1 LPAQGL
7 IGEIP
12 HSVENLSLLWYHPVV
27 TFYQQ
32 VGKVEVW
39 VEIFFTDYHQLTE
52 CSPNEQSLVEA
63 LRSAGVPDR
72 MPFLLASDGS
82 YDLQLNRFLRELP
95 HNGVRSW
102 HSWKSYALDLLTWCR
117 FLQEHRGTTVWKAT
131 RADLIVYHQA
141 RRGGLAPLSSDPTPD
156 LASAASISAASWNR
170 TVAALDKFYQWARE
184 EGYVSTLP
192 FTYREA
198 HSLHGYHLVTV
209 RRNTAFERAAR
220 HQEMKFLT
228 MDAYLF
234 FRDVGLRGRL
244 PSGAED
250 AAFCGRNGERNA
262 AFAELLITTGLRLT
276 EANSL
281 VLPEVPALREPV
293 PKSVPFLLAP
303 ATAKGQKGR
312 KISMPTR
319 IVRQITSYCE
329 IERAN
334 AIARGQQRGVYE
346 RWPHFLRV
354 VQASRRTWTVQVGDE
369 TTTLLVSRLT
379 PQVRRS
385 ALLCRADGTVEA
397 PMNLWLTEHGTPM
410 TSDNWEAIFAQAS
423 ARCCRLGYE
432 LYVTPH
438 MLRHTFAVHMLAQ
451 LIRAQIG
458 VLFERPADD
467 PSRRADAYRRLAGD
481 PLRTLQKLL
490 GHATITST
498 YIYLDNVLEAQALI
512 DDALDRYAGELVPSL
527 ER

>member
-1 LPAQGL
+1 
-7 IGEIP
+7 
-12 HSVENLSLLWYHPVV
+12 
-27 TFYQQ
+27 
-32 VGKVEVW
+32 
-39 VEIFFTDYHQLTE
+39 VEIFFTDYHQLAGI
-52 CSPNEQSLVEA
+52 SPNGHGFVEA
-63 LRSAGVPDR
+63 LRSAGVSDQ
-72 MPFLLASDGS
+72 MPFILASDGS

-117 FLQEHRGTTVWKAT
+117 FLQEHRHTTVWKAT
-131 RADLIVYHQA
+131 RADLIVYHQT
-141 RRGGLAPLSSDPTPD
+141 RRGGLAPLSSDPTLDPQD
-156 LASAASISAASWNR
+156 SAPISTASWNR
-170 TVAALDKFYQWARE
+170 TVAALEKFYQWAHT
-184 EGYVSTLP
+184 EGYISTLP

-198 HSLHGYHLVTV
+198 HYLYGHHIATV

-220 HQEMKFLT
+220 HRETKFLT

-244 PSGAED
+244 PGGAED
-250 AAFCGRNGERNA
+250 SAFCGRNGERNA
-262 AFAELLITTGLRLT
+262 TFAELLVTTGLRLT

-281 VLPEVPALREPV
+281 VLPELPAIREPV
-293 PKSVPFLLAP
+293 PKSVPYIVAP
-303 ATAKGQKGR
+303 STAKGEKGR
-312 KISMPTR
+312 KIYVPTR
-319 IVRQITSYCE
+319 IVRQIVSYSE

-334 AIARGQQRGVYE
+334 AIVRGHQKGVYD
-346 RWPHFLRV
+346 RWPHPLRV
-354 VQASRRTWTVQVGDE
+354 LNASRRTWTAQRGNE

-379 PQVRRS
+379 PHVRRS
-385 ALLCRADGTVEA
+385 ALLCSPDGTIEA

-423 ARCCRLGYE
+423 TRCGRLGYE

-458 VLFERPADD
+458 VLFERPPDD

-512 DDALDRYAGELVPSL
+512 DDALDRYAETLVPSL
-527 ER
+527 KEDCDA

>member
-1 LPAQGL
+1 M
-7 IGEIP
+7 
-12 HSVENLSLLWYHPVV
+12 
-27 TFYQQ
+27 
-32 VGKVEVW
+32 
-39 VEIFFTDYHQLTE
+39 EIFFTDYQQLAE
-52 CSPNEQSLVEA
+52 ISPNGHGFVEA
-63 LRSAGVPDR
+63 LRSAGVSDQ
-72 MPFLLASDGS
+72 MPFILASDGS

-117 FLQEHRGTTVWKAT
+117 FLQEQRNTTVWKAT
-131 RADLIVYHQA
+131 RADLVVYHQA
-141 RRGGLAPLSSDPTPD
+141 RRGGLAPLSSDPTLDPQG
-156 LASAASISAASWNR
+156 SASISAASWNR
-170 TVAALDKFYQWARE
+170 TVAALDKFYQWAHT
-184 EGYVSTLP
+184 EGYIRTLP

-198 HSLHGYHLVTV
+198 HSFHGHHMVTG

-220 HQEMKFLT
+220 HQETKFLT

-244 PSGAED
+244 PGGAED
-250 AAFCGRNGERNA
+250 ATFCGRNGERNTT
-262 AFAELLITTGLRLT
+262 FAELLVTTGLRLT

-281 VLPEVPALREPV
+281 VLPELPALREPI
-293 PKSVPFLLAP
+293 PKSVPYIVAP
-303 ATAKGQKGR
+303 STAKGQKGR
-312 KISMPTR
+312 KIYVPTR
-319 IVRQITSYCE
+319 IVRQITSYSE

-334 AIARGQQRGVYE
+334 AIARGHQRGIYA
-346 RWPHFLRV
+346 RWPHPLRV
-354 VQASRRTWTVQVGDE
+354 VQASRRTWTVQRGKE
-369 TTTLLVSRLT
+369 TTTLPVSRLT
-379 PQVRRS
+379 PQVRHS

-423 ARCCRLGYE
+423 ARCSRLGYE

-451 LIRAQIG
+451 LIRTQIG
-458 VLFERPADD
+458 VLFERPPDD
-467 PSRRADAYRRLAGD
+467 LSRRADAYRRLAGD

-512 DDALDRYAGELVPSL
+512 DDALDRYANALVPSL
-527 ER
+527 EESYHA

>member
-1 LPAQGL
+1 M
-7 IGEIP
+7 
-12 HSVENLSLLWYHPVV
+12 
-27 TFYQQ
+27 
-32 VGKVEVW
+32 
-39 VEIFFTDYHQLTE
+39 EIFFTDYQQLAGI
-52 CSPNEQSLVEA
+52 SPDKQGLVEA

-72 MPFLLASDGS
+72 MPFILASDGS
-82 YDLQLNRFLRELP
+82 YDVRLNRFLRELP

-117 FLQEHRGTTVWKAT
+117 FLQERRNTTVWKAT
-131 RADLIVYHQA
+131 RADLIIYHQT
-141 RRGGLAPLSSDPTPD
+141 RRGGLEPLSFDPAVTV
-156 LASAASISAASWNR
+156 SIGAASWNR
-170 TVAALDKFYQWARE
+170 TVAALAKFYQWANV
-184 EGYVSTLP
+184 EGYVSVLP

-198 HSLHGYHLVTV
+198 HSLHGHHMATV

-220 HQEMKFLT
+220 RQETKFLT

-244 PSGAED
+244 PGGAED

-262 AFAELLITTGLRLT
+262 TFAELLVTTGLRLT

-281 VLPEVPALREPV
+281 VLPELPAIREPV
-293 PKSVPFLLAP
+293 PKSAPFLLASS
-303 ATAKGQKGR
+303 TAKGQKSR
-312 KISMPTR
+312 KIYVPTR
-319 IVRQITSYCE
+319 IVRQITSYEE

-334 AIARGQQRGVYE
+334 AIARGHQAGVYE
-346 RWPHFLRV
+346 RWPHPLRV
-354 VQASRRTWTVQVGDE
+354 INASRRTWIVQGGDG
-369 TTTLLVSRLT
+369 TTTLSVSRLT

-385 ALLCRADGTVEA
+385 ALLCRADGTIEA
-397 PMNLWLTEHGTPM
+397 PMNLWLTEQGTHM
-410 TSDNWEAIFAQAS
+410 TSDTWEAIFAQAS

-451 LIRAQIG
+451 LIRAQVG
-458 VLFERPADD
+458 VLFERPPDD
-467 PSRRADAYRRLAGD
+467 PSVRADAYRRLAGD

-498 YIYLDNVLEAQALI
+498 YIYLDHVLEAQALI
-512 DDALDRYAGELVPSL
+512 DDALDRYAGALVPSL
-527 ER
+527 EEIHDV

>member
-1 LPAQGL
+1 M
-7 IGEIP
+7 
-12 HSVENLSLLWYHPVV
+12 
-27 TFYQQ
+27 
-32 VGKVEVW
+32 
-39 VEIFFTDYHQLTE
+39 EIFFTDYQQLAGI
-52 CSPNEQSLVEA
+52 SPGKQNLVDV
-63 LRSAGVPDR
+63 LRSAGVSDR
-72 MPFLLASDGS
+72 MPFILAFDGS

-102 HSWKSYALDLLTWCR
+102 HSWKSYALDLLIWCR
-117 FLQEHRGTTVWKAT
+117 FLQEHRNTTVWKAT

-141 RRGGLAPLSSDPTPD
+141 RRRGLAPLPSAPTLDSSRT
-156 LASAASISAASWNR
+156 AFISAASWNR
-170 TVAALDKFYQWARE
+170 TIAALEKFYQWANA
-184 EGYVSTLP
+184 EGYVSVLP

-198 HSLHGYHLVTV
+198 HYLHGHHFTTV

-244 PSGAED
+244 PGGAED

-262 AFAELLITTGLRLT
+262 VFAELLVTMGLRLT

-281 VLPEVPALREPV
+281 VLPQLPALRERV
-293 PKSVPFLLAP
+293 SKSVPFLLAP
-303 ATAKGQKGR
+303 STAKGQKGR
-312 KISMPTR
+312 KIYVPTR
-319 IVRQITSYCE
+319 IVRQITSYEE

-334 AIARGQQRGVYE
+334 AIVRGHERGVYE
-346 RWPHFLRV
+346 RWPHPLRV
-354 VQASRRTWTVQVGDE
+354 IHASRRKWTVQVGDE
-369 TTTLLVSRLT
+369 TTTLPVSRLT
-379 PQVRRS
+379 PQVRSS
-385 ALLCRADGTVEA
+385 ALLCQADSTFEA
-397 PMNLWLTEHGTPM
+397 PMNLWLTEQGTPM
-410 TSDNWEAIFAQAS
+410 TSDTWEAIFAQAS

-458 VLFERPADD
+458 VLFERPPDD
-467 PSRRADAYRRLAGD
+467 PSVRADAYRRLAGD

-490 GHATITST
+490 GHAMITST

-512 DDALDRYAGELVPSL
+512 DDALDRYAGALVPSI
-527 ER
+527 EEVHDV

>member
-1 LPAQGL
+1 
-7 IGEIP
+7 
-12 HSVENLSLLWYHPVV
+12 
-27 TFYQQ
+27 
-32 VGKVEVW
+32 
-39 VEIFFTDYHQLTE
+39 VEIFFTDYQQLAE
-52 CSPNEQSLVEA
+52 RFSDEHSLIEA
-63 LRSAGVPDR
+63 LRSAGVSDR
-72 MPFLLASDGS
+72 MPFILASDGS

-117 FLQEHRGTTVWKAT
+117 FLQERRHTTIWQAM
-131 RADLIVYHQA
+131 RADLIVYHQV
-141 RRGGLAPLSSDPTPD
+141 RRGGLEPLSSDAPPD
-156 LASAASISAASWNR
+156 PSRTASISAASWNR
-170 TVAALDKFYQWARE
+170 TVATLDKFYQWANT
-184 EGYVSTLP
+184 EGYLSVLP

-198 HSLHGYHLVTV
+198 RFFHGHHMATV

-220 HQEMKFLT
+220 HQETKFLT

-250 AAFCGRNGERNA
+250 GAFRGRNGERNA
-262 AFAELLITTGLRLT
+262 TFAELLVTTGLRLT

-281 VLPEVPALREPV
+281 VLPELPALREPM
-293 PKSVPFLLAP
+293 PKSAPFQLAP
-303 ATAKGQKGR
+303 STAKGQKGR
-312 KISMPTR
+312 KIYVPTR
-319 IVRQITSYCE
+319 VVRQITSYSE
-329 IERAN
+329 IERVN
-334 AIARGQQRGVYE
+334 SIARGHHRGVYA
-346 RWPHFLRV
+346 RWPHPLRV
-354 VQASRRTWTVQVGDE
+354 LNVSRRTWTVQRGNE
-369 TTTLLVSRLT
+369 ETTLLVSRLT

-385 ALLCRADGTVEA
+385 ALLCSPDGIVEA

-410 TSDNWEAIFAQAS
+410 TSDNWEAIFVQAS

-451 LIRAQIG
+451 LIRTQIG
-458 VLFERPADD
+458 ALFERPADD
-467 PSRRADAYRRLAGD
+467 LSVRADAYRRLAGD

-490 GHATITST
+490 GHATIMST

-512 DDALDRYAGELVPSL
+512 DDALYRYAEALVPPL
-527 ER
+527 EEGIHV